1 MTVTHRVLTATLGA
15 AILGILFVPAA
26 SACGVPAQLQSSSA
40 TQQLRLDPQNP
51 IESIS
56 SAKLA
61 GDLNNATIGSGASI
75 VGMWSFQF
83 ISEGNTARYPTI
95 PDGAL
100 LDFGYTQWHSD
111 GTELLNS
118 GGRAPAAENFCMGT
132 WVQTGRYTY
141 HLNHFALSYD
151 ATTGL
156 LNGKTNIAETVT
168 LSPGGTLYSGTF
180 TITNFDTNGNKVG
193 TALTGQVTADRITV
207 DTTTP

>member
-1 MTVTHRVLTATLGA
+1 MKVTHRVLTATLGA
-15 AILGILFVPAA
+15 AALGILFVPAA
-26 SACGVPAQLQSSSA
+26 SACGVPAQFQGASA

-51 IESIS
+51 LGSIS
-56 SAKLA
+56 SASLA
-61 GDLNNATIGSGASI
+61 RDLSNAAIGSSVSI
-75 VGMWSFQF
+75 VGLWDFQF
-83 ISEGNTARYPTI
+83 VSEGNTGIPNGTI
-95 PDGAL
+95 

-118 GGRAPAAENFCMGT
+118 GGRAPATENFCMGV

-141 HLNHFALSYD
+141 QWNHFALSYD

-156 LNGKTNIAETVT
+156 LNGKANIAETVT
-168 LSPGGTLYSGTF
+168 LSPGGTIYSGTF

-193 TALTGQVTADRITV
+193 TVSGQVTADRVTV